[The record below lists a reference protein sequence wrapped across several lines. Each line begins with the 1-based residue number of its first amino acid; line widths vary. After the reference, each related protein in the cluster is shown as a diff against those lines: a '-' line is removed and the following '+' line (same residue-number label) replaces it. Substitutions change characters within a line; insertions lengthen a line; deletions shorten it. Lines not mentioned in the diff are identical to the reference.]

1 MNTAEKL
8 AAISGSDFFRKVPHS
23 DLRAFAES
31 LRVEHYRKDEMVC
44 AKGDLADRIFI
55 VESGELEVRIPNYKG
70 DLPRIQRGEI
80 IGEYGLFTGQIR
92 TADVVCLADTVLL
105 SLEYE
110 RFREFLEL
118 FPGTTYALLDQT
130 VQRLIAA
137 QECM

>member
-8 AAISGSDFFRKVPHS
+8 AALSGSDFFQKVPHS
-23 DLRAFAES
+23 DLRALAQS
-31 LRVEHYRKDEMVC
+31 LRVEHFRKDEMVC
-44 AKGDLADRIFI
+44 AKGDMADRIFI

-70 DLPRIQRGEI
+70 DLPKIRRGAI

-92 TADVVCLADTVLL
+92 TADVICIGDSTLL

-130 VQRLIAA
+130 VHRLIAA